1 MKLIS
6 EALSAKGLK
15 TSDLPES
22 ISSEIDELRQMI
34 VKYNEACDEYDE
46 DPDKDPQT
54 EKRLDAMEDAIAQ
67 FEIGI
72 VQDIKDLNQEKE
84 VQQQEQQQIQQQVSA
99 DGTKT
104 EEQQPE
110 VKKKDSSLG
119 WLLFGGVALALTLGA
134 VNVFKK
140 K

>member
-15 TSDLPES
+15 VSDLPAS

-54 EKRLDAMEDAIAQ
+54 EKRLDAMEDAIAE
-67 FEIGI
+67 FESGI
-72 VQDIKDLNQEKE
+72 AKDIKDLDA
-84 VQQQEQQQIQQQVSA
+84 QQQQQQVSA
-99 DGTKT
+99 DGT
-104 EEQQPE
+104 QQPE

>member
-6 EALSAKGLK
+6 EALQEKGLK
-15 TSDLPES
+15 QNELPEQ
-22 ISSEIDELRQMI
+22 ITKEIDELRAMI

-46 DPDKDPQT
+46 EDEKDEET
-54 EKRLDAMEDAIAQ
+54 EERLDAMEDSIAE
-67 FEIGI
+67 FERSIAEE
-72 VQDIKDLNQEKE
+72 IKGLGQT
-84 VQQQEQQQIQQQVSA
+84 QVAA
-99 DGTKT
+99 DGTQT
-104 EEQQPE
+104 QE
-110 VKKKDSSLG
+110 KKKDSSLG

>member
-1 MKLIS
+1 M
-6 EALSAKGLK
+6 E
-15 TSDLPES
+15 E
-22 ISSEIDELRQMI
+22 
-34 VKYNEACDEYDE
+34 
-46 DPDKDPQT
+46 DKDPQT

-72 VQDIKDLNQEKE
+72 VQDIKDLNQEQEE
-84 VQQQEQQQIQQQVSA
+84 VQEQRQQQRQEQVSA

-104 EEQQPE
+104 EEQPE
-110 VKKKDSSLG
+110 EKKKDSSLG

>member
-15 TSDLPES
+15 VNDLPAS
-22 ISSEIDELRQMI
+22 ITTEIDELREMI
-34 VKYNEACDEYDE
+34 VKYNEACDEYDLE
-46 DPDKDPQT
+46 EDKDPQT
-54 EKRLDAMEDAIAQ
+54 EKRLDAMEDAIAE
-67 FEIGI
+67 FETGI
-72 VQDIKDLNQEKE
+72 AKDIKDLDA
-84 VQQQEQQQIQQQVSA
+84 QQQQQVSA

-104 EEQQPE
+104 EEQKPE
-110 VKKKDSSLG
+110 EKKKDSSLG

>member
-6 EALSAKGLK
+6 ETLQEKGLK
-15 TSDLPES
+15 QNELPEQ
-22 ISSEIDELRQMI
+22 IKEEIDELRVMI

-46 DPDKDPQT
+46 EEDKDPET
-54 EKRLDAMEDAIAQ
+54 EERLDAMEDSIAEFEQGIAQ
-67 FEIGI
+67 
-72 VQDIKDLNQEKE
+72 DIRVLAVNTSTTSTGSSSTNNNTKPPVTK
-84 VQQQEQQQIQQQVSA
+84 VSA
-99 DGTKT
+99 DGTQ
-104 EEQQPE
+104 E
-110 VKKKDSSLG
+110 KKGSSLG

>member
-6 EALSAKGLK
+6 ETLQEKGLK
-15 TSDLPES
+15 QNELPEQ
-22 ISSEIDELRQMI
+22 IKEEIDELRVMI

-46 DPDKDPQT
+46 EEDKDPET
-54 EKRLDAMEDAIAQ
+54 EERLDAMEDSIAE
-67 FEIGI
+67 FEQGI
-72 VQDIKDLNQEKE
+72 ASDIRSLRVNTPTPPSSTNNNTKPPVTK
-84 VQQQEQQQIQQQVSA
+84 VSA
-99 DGTKT
+99 DGTQ
-104 EEQQPE
+104 E
-110 VKKKDSSLG
+110 KKGSSLG

>member
-6 EALSAKGLK
+6 ETLSAKGLNVN
-15 TSDLPES
+15 DLPSS
-22 ISSEIDELRQMI
+22 ITSEIDELREMI
-34 VKYNEACDEYDE
+34 VKYNEACDEYDLE
-46 DPDKDPQT
+46 EDKDPQT
-54 EKRLDAMEDAIAQ
+54 EKRLDAMEDAIAE
-67 FEIGI
+67 FETGI
-72 VQDIKDLNQEKE
+72 AKDIKDLDAQQ
-84 VQQQEQQQIQQQVSA
+84 QQQEQVSA

-104 EEQQPE
+104 EEQPE
-110 VKKKDSSLG
+110 EKKKDSSLS

>member
-15 TSDLPES
+15 VNDLPAS
-22 ISSEIDELRQMI
+22 ITTEIDELREMI
-34 VKYNEACDEYDE
+34 VKYNEACDEYDLE
-46 DPDKDPQT
+46 EDKDPQT
-54 EKRLDAMEDAIAQ
+54 EKRLDAMEDAIAE
-67 FEIGI
+67 FETGI
-72 VQDIKDLNQEKE
+72 AKDIKDLDA
-84 VQQQEQQQIQQQVSA
+84 QQQEQVSA

-104 EEQQPE
+104 EEKPE
-110 VKKKDSSLG
+110 EKKKDSSLG